1 VPPGITIVGLGP
13 GGAHLWTEAARRVF
27 AQSREI
33 WLRTARHPGVEE
45 LTANP
50 ALKVHSFDAWYD
62 EAADFASLYERI
74 ARRIIELGQREQG
87 VVYAVPGHPSVGE
100 TTVSLIRRMAQE
112 AGLPVHIVP
121 GLSFLEPVL
130 TALGVDALDGL
141 QIVDAD
147 QLAILHHPPLNPDRP
162 ALVAQ
167 LYSRRQAAQVKLTL
181 MNSYPETH
189 LVTLVHA
196 AGTERERIITIPLY
210 ELDRQPGIDH
220 LTTLYLPP
228 LAGAASLPALQE
240 TVAHL
245 RAPDGCPWDREQ
257 THLSLR
263 PYLLEE
269 AYEVLAALDAEDRR
283 ALIEE
288 LGDLLLQIVL
298 HAQIAAEEGDFLMA
312 DVIRTIDAK
321 LHRRHPHV
329 FGAVTVSGVSEVLV
343 NWEAIKRSERVHAGD
358 SAPEKAGAQPKSI
371 LDGVP
376 PAMPALAR
384 AQAIAER
391 VARVGFDWPDVQG
404 VLEKIAEEAR
414 ELAAAASPEARA
426 AELGDLL
433 TAVVNLARWLD
444 VDAESALRAANDR
457 FCRRFRMVEQLA
469 AQRGLELSALDIHAL
484 DALWEEAK
492 NLADATE
499 ATEQR
504 ALRQEDEA

>member
-1 VPPGITIVGLGP
+1 VPAGITIVGLGP

-27 AQSREI
+27 ADSQEI

-45 LTANP
+45 LASQP
-50 ALKVHSFDAWYD
+50 GLKVHSFDVWYD

-74 ARRIIELGQREQG
+74 ARRVIELGQREQG

-100 TTVSLIRRMAQE
+100 ATVSLIRRMAQE
-112 AGLPVHIVP
+112 AGLSVRIVP

-130 TALGVDALDGL
+130 TALGIDALDGL
-141 QIVDAD
+141 QIADAD
-147 QLAILHHPPLNPDRP
+147 QLAALHHPPLDPDRP

-167 LYSRRQAAQVKLTL
+167 LYSRRLAAQVKLTL

-189 LVTLVHA
+189 PVTLVHA
-196 AGTERERIITIPLY
+196 AGTERERVITLPLY

-228 LAGAASLPALQE
+228 LPGAASLPALQE

-269 AYEVLAALDAEDRR
+269 AYEVLAALDAEDHV

-298 HAQIAAEEGDFLMA
+298 HVQIAAEESDFLMA

-321 LHRRHPHV
+321 LRRRHPHV
-329 FGAVTVSGVSEVLV
+329 FGEVTVSGVSEVLV
-343 NWEAIKRSERVHAGD
+343 NWEAIKQSERARAGD
-358 SAPEKAGAQPKSI
+358 TASKRSI

-376 PAMPALAR
+376 LAMPALAR

-404 VLEKIAEEAR
+404 VLEKIGEEAR
-414 ELAAAASPEARA
+414 ELAAAATPETRA

-433 TAVVNLARWLD
+433 TVVVNLARWLG
-444 VDAESALRAANDR
+444 VDAESALRSANDR
-457 FCRRFRMVEQLA
+457 FCRRFRMLEQLA
-469 AQRGLELSALDIHAL
+469 AQRGLDLNALDIHAL

-492 NLADATE
+492 TLVDAPEVTKTPDRRE
-499 ATEQR
+499 SHPK
-504 ALRQEDEA
+504 DEAL

>member
-1 VPPGITIVGLGP
+1 MPPGITIVGLGP

-27 AQSREI
+27 AESQEI
-33 WLRTARHPGVEE
+33 WLRTVRHPGVEE
-45 LTANP
+45 LTNQTN
-50 ALKVHSFDAWYD
+50 LKIHSFDAWYD

-74 ARRIIELGQREQG
+74 ARRVVELGQRTHG

-100 TTVSLIRRMAQE
+100 ATVALIRRMAQE

-130 TALGVDALDGL
+130 TALGIDALDGL
-141 QIVDAD
+141 QIADAD
-147 QLAILHHPPLNPDRP
+147 QLAALHHPPLDPDRP

-167 LYSRRQAAQVKLTL
+167 LYSRRQAAQVKITL
-181 MNSYPETH
+181 MNSYPEDH
-189 LVTLVHA
+189 PVTLVHA
-196 AGTERERIITIPLY
+196 AGTERERVSTIPLY

-228 LAGAASLPALQE
+228 LEGAAGLPALQE

-269 AYEVLAALDAEDRR
+269 AYEVLAALDAEDRA

-298 HAQIAAEEGDFLMA
+298 HVQIAAEEGDFLMA

-321 LHRRHPHV
+321 LRRRHPHV
-329 FGAVTVSGVSEVLV
+329 FGEVAVSGVSEVLV
-343 NWEAIKRSERVHAGD
+343 NWEAIKRSERADAGD
-358 SAPEKAGAQPKSI
+358 ATPKESI

-376 PAMPALAR
+376 LAMPALAR

-404 VLEKIAEEAR
+404 VLEKIGEEAR
-414 ELAAAASPEARA
+414 ELAAAATPEARA

-433 TAVVNLARWLD
+433 TAVVNLARWLG
-444 VDAESALRAANDR
+444 VDAESALRTANDR
-457 FCRRFRMVEQLA
+457 FYRRFRMLEQLA
-469 AQRGLELSALDIHAL
+469 AQRGLELNALDIHAL

-492 NLADATE
+492 ILVDAPEVTQ
-499 ATEQR
+499 TPDQSKSHP
-504 ALRQEDEA
+504 QDEAL

>member
-1 VPPGITIVGLGP
+1 MPPGITIVGLGP
-13 GGAHLWTEAARRVF
+13 GGAHLWTEAARQVF
-27 AQSREI
+27 ASSQEV

-45 LTANP
+45 LTRSFP
-50 ALKVHSFDAWYD
+50 LKVHSFDAWYD
-62 EAADFASLYERI
+62 EATDFASLYESI
-74 ARRIIELGQREQG
+74 ARRVIELGQREQG

-100 TTVSLIRRMAQE
+100 ATVPLIRRMAVE
-112 AGLPVHIVP
+112 TGLTVRIVP

-130 TALGVDALDGL
+130 TALGIDALEGL
-141 QIVDAD
+141 QIADAD
-147 QLAILHHPPLNPDRP
+147 QLAAMHHPPLDPDRP

-167 LYSRRQAAQVKLTL
+167 LYNRRQAAEVKLTL

-189 LVTLVHA
+189 SVRLVSA
-196 AGTERERIITIPLY
+196 AGTERERIVDIPLY

-228 LAGAASLPALQE
+228 LSGAAGLPALQE

-269 AYEVLAALDAEDRR
+269 AYEVLAALDSEDRA

-298 HAQIAAEEGDFLMA
+298 HVQIAAEEGDFLMA
-312 DVIRTIDAK
+312 NVIRNIDAK
-321 LHRRHPHV
+321 LRRRHPHV
-329 FGAVTVSGVSEVLV
+329 FGELAVSGVSEVLV
-343 NWEAIKRSERVHAGD
+343 NWEAIKRSERAHAED
-358 SAPEKAGAQPKSI
+358 TVQDRVVQPKSI

-376 PAMPALAR
+376 LAMPALAR

-404 VLEKIAEEAR
+404 VLEKVSEEAR
-414 ELAAAASPEARA
+414 ELAAATSPEARA

-433 TAVVNLARWLD
+433 TAVVNLARWLG
-444 VDAESALRAANDR
+444 VDAESALRASNDR
-457 FCRRFRMVEQLA
+457 FARRFRLVEQLA
-469 AQRGLELSALDIHAL
+469 AQRGLELGKLDIHAL

-492 NLADATE
+492 SL
-499 ATEQR
+499 
-504 ALRQEDEA
+504 DETGTTG